1 MWKEMEI
8 KGIQIRKDK
17 IKLFVDEMIDYLENN
32 KELIK
37 EKS

>member
-8 KGIQIRKDK
+8 KGIQIRKDE
-17 IKLFVDEMIDYLENN
+17 IKLFVDEMIDYLENT
-32 KELIK
+32 KESTK